1 MKSITYCMLALIL
14 SLATG
19 RGEPVQLTRTIPI
32 PWNKE
37 ILKDT
42 ETASS
47 QLKSLLEEG
56 RLEEF
61 YVLAKKK
68 LHDSRQELKETNR
81 YSEKGYLDR
90 LWMLYYITAVPLLTV
105 DYSPDVPHPRFNKDD
120 YVLKRAALMQIAFEL
135 ISDEDYLMYERQ
147 HHKEL
152 VHLFSSYSAGLLKR
166 VRESYDPDLGEK
178 LKKMKFQ
185 PRKDDPAE
193 ISKRNYLFFINKQ
206 ILRDNR
212 NSTIPSYIN
221 MMEELLMGRL
231 WSYFHGQPR
240 EVEKYIKLA
249 GYQSEEEI
257 DELIFRTLARTPKT
271 EFLYQGAR
279 GKRYE
284 RKIRSGKESSVND
297 RYLHSI
303 DRALKAQK
311 AKAGQ

>member
-1 MKSITYCMLALIL
+1 
-14 SLATG
+14 
-19 RGEPVQLTRTIPI
+19 
-32 PWNKE
+32 
-37 ILKDT
+37 
-42 ETASS
+42 
-47 QLKSLLEEG
+47 
-56 RLEEF
+56 
-61 YVLAKKK
+61 
-68 LHDSRQELKETNR
+68 
-81 YSEKGYLDR
+81 
-90 LWMLYYITAVPLLTV
+90 
-105 DYSPDVPHPRFNKDD
+105 
-120 YVLKRAALMQIAFEL
+120 
-135 ISDEDYLMYERQ
+135 MY
-147 HHKEL
+147 
-152 VHLFSSYSAGLLKR
+152 LFSSYSAGLLKR

-297 RYLHSI
+297 RHLHSI